1 MRSYDKKEPIL
12 GHCCVLKSVIKQI
25 FNLFSA
31 KANLNHMNSFSV
43 KNWVAPCET
52 KCQKG
57 FGLCLKIIIC
67 PSSLDF
73 LVADATHCC
82 I

>member
-31 KANLNHMNSFSV
+31 KANLNHMNSISV

-52 KCQKG
+52 KCQKASNVKQN
-57 FGLCLKIIIC
+57 LK
-67 PSSLDF
+67 LDSEIGS
-73 LVADATHCC
+73 V
-82 I
+82 IMG